1 MLAVLCTV
9 QKSDLCL
16 LRTRSRFQGLHQTAQ
31 GNGLLL
37 YLFRADEERQRQLEL
52 ERRAREAEEERQ
64 LQEARAAREAKRR
77 ALDKLARR
85 FAVKLE
91 GSASIDKPPQV
102 LQTSPGCRRLTQQGR
117 SSAGTWPL
125 ACFRT

>member
-1 MLAVLCTV
+1 MLYC
-9 QKSDLCL
+9 C
-16 LRTRSRFQGLHQTAQ
+16 
-31 GNGLLL
+31 
-37 YLFRADEERQRQLEL
+37 RADEERQRQLEL

-91 GSASIDKPPQV
+91 GSASIDKPPAV
-102 LQTSPGCRRLTQQGR
+102 RLQTGCTAQE
-117 SSAGTWPL
+117 GTH
-125 ACFRT
+125 